1 MTKPKIKIN
10 DDPKLREVLDQ
21 EYETASQIQLC
32 EYALMLVT
40 HIRELVD
47 SSNLD
52 NEIIEEGLFIN
63 EQWQK
68 GKARV
73 HNLRQAG
80 FKIHK
85 LAKTSEDA
93 LISTALRVIGHAVAT
108 GHMKE
113 HAMVASDYAVKVIN
127 LKYPM
132 DMEAVKKERLWQ
144 IDELKEIKKSN
155 QG

>member
-1 MTKPKIKIN
+1 MTKLKIKMN

-21 EYETASQIQLC
+21 EYETASQVQLSK
-32 EYALMLVT
+32 YALMLAA

-47 SSNLD
+47 FSNLD
-52 NEIIEEGLFIN
+52 NKIIEEGLFIN

-68 GKARV
+68 GKVRV
-73 HNLRQAG
+73 HELRQAS

-93 LISTALRVIGHAVAT
+93 LISTALRMIGHAVAA

-113 HAMVASDYAVKVIN
+113 HAMVASDYAIKVIN

-144 IDELKEIKKSN
+144 IDELKEIKNSPHV
-155 QG
+155 

>member
-10 DDPKLREVLDQ
+10 DDSKLREVLNQ

-32 EYALMLVT
+32 EYALMLAA
-40 HIRELVD
+40 HIRELVE

-68 GKARV
+68 GNARV
-73 HNLRQAG
+73 HDLRQAS

-85 LAKTSEDA
+85 LERQAKMLLSVQHLE
-93 LISTALRVIGHAVAT
+93 
-108 GHMKE
+108 
-113 HAMVASDYAVKVIN
+113 
-127 LKYPM
+127 
-132 DMEAVKKERLWQ
+132 
-144 IDELKEIKKSN
+144 
-155 QG
+155 

>member
-10 DDPKLREVLDQ
+10 DDSKLREVLDQ

-32 EYALMLVT
+32 KYALMLAA
-40 HIRELVD
+40 HIRELVE

-68 GKARV
+68 GNARV
-73 HNLRQAG
+73 HDLRQAS

-93 LISTALRVIGHAVAT
+93 LISTTLRVIGHAVAA

-113 HAMVASDYAVKVIN
+113 HAMVASDYVVKVIN

>member
-10 DDPKLREVLDQ
+10 DDSKLREVLDQ

-32 EYALMLVT
+32 KYALMLAA
-40 HIRELVD
+40 HIRELVE

-68 GKARV
+68 GNARV
-73 HNLRQAG
+73 HDLRQAS

-93 LISTALRVIGHAVAT
+93 LISTTLRVIGHAVAA

-132 DMEAVKKERLWQ
+132 AMEAVKKERLWQ

>member
-1 MTKPKIKIN
+1 M
-10 DDPKLREVLDQ
+10 
-21 EYETASQIQLC
+21 
-32 EYALMLVT
+32 
-40 HIRELVD
+40 
-47 SSNLD
+47 
-52 NEIIEEGLFIN
+52 
-63 EQWQK
+63 
-68 GKARV
+68 
-73 HNLRQAG
+73 
-80 FKIHK
+80 
-85 LAKTSEDA
+85 
-93 LISTALRVIGHAVAT
+93 IGHAVAA